1 MSIPQICP
9 SCENHISA
17 PHAPGCCYGTPE
29 YAHIGWP
36 TTGIS
41 SPNSNSGIVL
51 TNVTHPVTKTEAITW
66 TPPTMEELS
75 KDGFVDSASAIR
87 RLLAYLQDEP
97 DEAGPEEIVAHDI
110 SEYKADFLS
119 RLATKSEE
127 LRKEAA
133 GMYNIEARAKRNFAA
148 DILDALIEEL
158 A

>member
-17 PHAPGCCYGTPE
+17 AHAPGCCYGTPE

-36 TTGIS
+36 DMRVGTIANADRRLG
-41 SPNSNSGIVL
+41 SGY
-51 TNVTHPVTKTEAITW
+51 TKVEPITM

-75 KDGFVDSASAIR
+75 RDGFVDSESAIR

-97 DEAGPEEIVAHDI
+97 EDAEPSEPAPNKFDEWG
-110 SEYKADFLS
+110 Y
-119 RLATKSEE
+119 RLANRAEE

-148 DILDALIEEL
+148 DVLDALREEL

>member
-97 DEAGPEEIVAHDI
+97 EEEPVVQPVSD
-110 SEYKADFLS
+110 LS
-119 RLATKSEE
+119 RIVCRLADRAEE
-127 LRKEAA
+127 LVVLHERRVIDLGK
-133 GMYNIEARAKRNFAA
+133 
-148 DILDALIEEL
+148 L
-158 A
+158 

>member
-9 SCENHISA
+9 NCENHISA
-17 PHAPGCCYGTPE
+17 AHAPSCCYGTPE

-36 TTGIS
+36 DMSVGTIANADRRLG
-41 SPNSNSGIVL
+41 SGY
-51 TNVTHPVTKTEAITW
+51 TKVEPITM

-75 KDGFVDSASAIR
+75 RDGFVDSASAIR

-97 DEAGPEEIVAHDI
+97 EEETVAQPVSDMSRI
-110 SEYKADFLS
+110 IC
-119 RLATKSEE
+119 RLADRAAE

-148 DILDALIEEL
+148 DVLEKLITEL
-158 A
+158 AE

>member
-9 SCENHISA
+9 NCENHISGA
-17 PHAPGCCYGTPE
+17 HAPGCCYGTPE

-36 TTGIS
+36 SHEPQWPKLFSKATTATGT
-41 SPNSNSGIVL
+41 GGDGVAL
-51 TNVTHPVTKTEAITW
+51 TCGAHPIN
-66 TPPTMEELS
+66 PCPTIEELS
-75 KDGFVDSASAIR
+75 KDGFIDSASAIR

-97 DEAGPEEIVAHDI
+97 EEEPVVQPVSD
-110 SEYKADFLS
+110 LS
-119 RLATKSEE
+119 RIVCRLADRAEE

-148 DILDALIEEL
+148 DVLDTLCEEL